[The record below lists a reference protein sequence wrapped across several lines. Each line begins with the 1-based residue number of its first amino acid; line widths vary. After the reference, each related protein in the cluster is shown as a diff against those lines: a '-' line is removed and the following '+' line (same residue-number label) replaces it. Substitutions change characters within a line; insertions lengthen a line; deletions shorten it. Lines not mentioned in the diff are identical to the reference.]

1 MLSSGGDG
9 SGGGG
14 GEGGEAEDE
23 VDVDMIR
30 TSVHLSGTENYDFM
44 LISLPWSCCFI
55 SGVNTDPLGSK
66 YLPNE

>member
-30 TSVHLSGTENYDFM
+30 TSVHLSVRRRGWFWMVNGFM
-44 LISLPWSCCFI
+44 FH
-55 SGVNTDPLGSK
+55 VPLGSK